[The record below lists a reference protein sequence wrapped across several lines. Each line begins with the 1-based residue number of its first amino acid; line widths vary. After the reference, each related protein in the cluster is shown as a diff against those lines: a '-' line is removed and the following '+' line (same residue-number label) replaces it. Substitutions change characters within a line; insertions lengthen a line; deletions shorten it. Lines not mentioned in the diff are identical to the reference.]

1 VGLYLQALET
11 TSVVSELARVAREEQ
26 ALLQECLELLSRFS
40 SLQVYFLSFF
50 VGHTLPL
57 FWILI
62 ESFVVGC

>member
-40 SLQVYFLSFF
+40 SLQVYFFSFF

-62 ESFVVGC
+62 ESFVVG